1 MKFAMYGRK
10 SVYSDKSDSVSNQE
24 RMCREYAEIRFDVES
39 FEVYS
44 DEGFTGANTNRPG
57 LKRLMEDIEDGLVD
71 ALIVYQLDRISR
83 NVKDFS
89 DIYSTLEKK
98 GVMFVSI
105 KENIDTATPIGKAM
119 MYVTMVFAQME
130 RETIAARVD
139 DNMRG
144 LAKRGLW
151 TGGKPPCGYSS
162 KQIDIDGKKHAAI
175 FPEPEGVKYVN
186 WIFDTFLE
194 NNYSLSRMEAAFK
207 KQGIRSLGG
216 AFFSTSQIHKILTM
230 PYCVEATPEIYDFY
244 KSKGCVI
251 DESSPREK
259 WDGSHGVMIYGRTT
273 HKTGKHTIQPPE
285 KWIVC
290 IGNHKPFMSAEKWL
304 TVQEKFDNNISER
317 KKKYDINLLKGVLRC
332 GKCGCLMRVT
342 TRKKKKGISRSYF
355 CATRARKGADFC
367 DMKNIKCDILDEKVL
382 DRFREIE
389 DNPKI
394 IMDYVESDAPKN
406 NVGSMRGIEAGIAK
420 TESKIDRLAET
431 LSESRDSVA
440 AKYILKQIEKEA
452 MNLEA
457 LKREMEI
464 AKSED
469 RKIRKAEKSV
479 NEKTREI
486 TRLIKGLD
494 RFSANERNDIVR
506 DIVKECTWDGETLFL
521 HL

>member
-24 RMCREYAEIRFDVES
+24 RMCREYAEMRFDVES
-39 FEVYS
+39 FDVYS

-83 NVKDFS
+83 NVKDFA

-130 RETIAARVD
+130 RETIAARVT
-139 DNMRG
+139 DNMQG

-151 TGGKPPCGYSS
+151 VGGNPPVGYV
-162 KQIDIDGKKHAAI
+162 KKRVEIDGKKHAAI
-175 FPEPEGVKYVN
+175 FPDPEGVKYVN

-194 NNYSLSRMEAAFK
+194 SGRSLNSMEAAFK

-216 AFFSTSQIHKILTM
+216 AFFSASQIHQILTM
-230 PYCVEATPEIYDFY
+230 PYCVEAMPEIYDFY
-244 KSKGCVI
+244 KSKGCTI
-251 DESSPREK
+251 DDSSPREK

-273 HKTGKHTIQPPE
+273 HKTGKHTIQHPE

-290 IGNHKPFMSAEKWL
+290 LGIHEPFMPAEKWL
-304 TVQEKFDNNISER
+304 DVQKKFENNIFEK
-317 KKKYDINLLKGVLRC
+317 KKKYEINLLKGVLRC
-332 GKCGCLMRVT
+332 GKCGCLMKVST
-342 TRKKKKGISRSYF
+342 WKKKKGVTRSYF
-355 CATRARKGADFC
+355 CATRARKGVDFC
-367 DMKNIKCDILDEKVL
+367 DMKSVKCDILDGKIL
-382 DRFREIE
+382 DKFREIE

-394 IMDYVESDAPKN
+394 IMDYVDSKPPKKIASN
-406 NVGSMRGIEAGIAK
+406 TKELETNVARTEAKIE
-420 TESKIDRLAET
+420 RLTET
-431 LSESRDSVA
+431 LADSESSTA
-440 AKYILKQIEKEA
+440 AKYILKQIEREDL
-452 MNLEA
+452 NLEA
-457 LKREMEI
+457 LKREIEI
-464 AKSED
+464 AKSAERRN
-469 RKIRKAEKSV
+469 RKIEKSAD
-479 NEKTREI
+479 EKAGEI

-494 RFSANERNDIVR
+494 NFSADERNEIVR
-506 DIVKECTWDGETLFL
+506 SVVKECTWDGETLFL
-521 HL
+521 RL